1 MSKPLLPLASIIIP
15 VYDGANFL
23 RTAIESAINQTY
35 PNVEII
41 VVNDGS
47 TDNGASEAIA
57 LTYPNVRYLKKE
69 NGGVASALNFGV
81 MNSNGQWIYWLSHDD
96 VYSSTRIEDDM
107 EFVSHNREAKVLY
120 SDFYKIDDSGVIF
133 DVAKFKIDKIVSVR
147 QVLEQNGMHFC
158 AITLHRSI
166 FEEVGFFN
174 ERNWTMQDVEMV
186 IKLSRDH
193 VFYKVESKINTSV
206 RALPSLMYAKYN
218 TRIIQDM
225 NIISKLL
232 LEPQTLASYF
242 SYHKET
248 LFDEFYEYYYL
259 GNYFRFLGDSKNS
272 NFFFRKAFN
281 DFQIPIHKK
290 TSYYFKYIFSKIKT
304 PRFRVKFYFIISF
317 FAKVKLYYS
326 KKRVFLV

>member
-15 VYDGANFL
+15 VYNGANFL
-23 RTAIESAINQTY
+23 RTAIESAISQTY

-47 TDNGASEAIA
+47 TDNGASEGIA
-57 LTYPNVRYLKKE
+57 LNYPNVRYLKKE

-96 VYSSTRIEDDM
+96 VYSPTRIEDDM

-133 DVAKFKIDKIVSVR
+133 DVAKFKFDKIVSVR

-166 FEEVGFFN
+166 FEEIGFFN

-186 IKLSRDH
+186 IKLSRDYI
-193 VFYKVESKINTSV
+193 FYKVESKINTSV

-225 NIISKLL
+225 NIISMLL
-232 LEPQTLASYF
+232 LEPQTLESYF

-259 GNYFRFLGDSKNS
+259 GNYFRFLGDSESSK
-272 NFFFRKAFN
+272 FFFKKAFN
-281 DFQIPIHKK
+281 DFNIPRYQKF
-290 TSYYFKYIFSKIKT
+290 SYYIKFRISKLKSPRLRVYFYFFISLFSK
-304 PRFRVKFYFIISF
+304 FKF
-317 FAKVKLYYS
+317 
-326 KKRVFLV
+326 FLSR

>member
-15 VYDGANFL
+15 VYNGANFL
-23 RTAIESAINQTY
+23 GTAIESAINQTY

-47 TDNGASEAIA
+47 TDNGASESIA

-81 MNSNGQWIYWLSHDD
+81 KNSNGQWIYWLSHDD
-96 VYSSTRIEDDM
+96 FYSPTRIEDDM

-259 GNYFRFLGDSKNS
+259 GNYFRFLGDSENS
-272 NFFFRKAFN
+272 NFFFRKAF
-281 DFQIPIHKK
+281 DEFKIPKAQK
-290 TSYYFKYIFSKIKT
+290 FRYYLKLRISKLKSPKSRIRFYFFISLFSKIK
-304 PRFRVKFYFIISF
+304 FYFS
-317 FAKVKLYYS
+317 
-326 KKRVFLV
+326 R